1 MINVKDL
8 AKFLKN
14 EVNFLA
20 KNEEYAGA
28 YYKLDGV
35 YSAVVAWQPGFGDE
49 ERDGVIQERDDVIQS
64 KENLDYALIAAI
76 KITNPSDTPDAWNI
90 PYDEKTGELYV
101 EDYSITPNEDYEGL
115 AQTLI
120 NDYEF
125 ILSKD
130 EEAEDEE
137 EVKVEVE
144 EACDS
149 QLKEA
154 TGNFRVQK
162 GLPILAFDVEDYSDE
177 KEASEDIRILS
188 EDEYRDLED
197 ELEVANEKFWAKY
210 HEIMDDDNDER
221 YEYLEPGEVEFRI
234 EAGYYDYAQVIVKGY
249 EDIQTEELKELAKK
263 LYLEIG
269 KKFNLTKLERDYVF
283 SSGETGYKKVEK
295 VEKSKKS
302 SKKELTEDL
311 IHQNFNDTF
320 DDLADRALTF
330 YREGHDIEESIRL
343 AIDEEL
349 VWNDDIALFA
359 GYYVDAS
366 ELLELYYEE
375 LSDDLYNE
383 VKDLVKDEDEDEKT
397 VADESLEAEAFY
409 KKEVVLDDETKDEDE
424 EVEVDED
431 DWDNIKPLDITD
443 ADLEIE

>member
-35 YSAVVAWQPGFGDE
+35 YSAVVSWQPGFGDE
-49 ERDGVIQERDDVIQS
+49 ERDDVIQS
-64 KENLDYALIAAI
+64 KENLDYGLTAAI
-76 KITNPSDTPDAWNI
+76 KITNPSDTPDFWNI
-90 PYDEKTGELYV
+90 PYNEKTGELYV

-130 EEAEDEE
+130 EEAEDVE
-137 EVKVEVE
+137 EVEVETEVEVE

-162 GLPILAFDVEDYSDE
+162 GLPILAFDVEDYTDE
-177 KEASEDIRILS
+177 KETSEDIRILS
-188 EDEYRDLED
+188 KDEYHDLED

-210 HEIMDDDNDER
+210 HEIMDDDNDEH
-221 YEYLEPGEVEFRI
+221 YEYLESGEVEFRI
-234 EAGYYDYAQVIVKGY
+234 EAGYYDYAQVIVEGY
-249 EDIQTEELKELAKK
+249 EDIQTKELKELAKK

-295 VEKSKKS
+295 VEKLKNS
-302 SKKELTEDL
+302 SKEELTEDL

-320 DDLADRALTF
+320 DSLADNALTF

-343 AIDEEL
+343 AIDEGL
-349 VWNDDIALFA
+349 TWNDDVALFA

-366 ELLELYYEE
+366 ELLKLYYEK
-375 LSDDLYNE
+375 LFDDLYSE
-383 VKDLVKDEDEDEKT
+383 VEDLVKDEEEDEKV
-397 VADESLEAEAFY
+397 VADESLETEAFY
-409 KKEVVLDDETKDEDE
+409 KKEVVLDDETRDEDE